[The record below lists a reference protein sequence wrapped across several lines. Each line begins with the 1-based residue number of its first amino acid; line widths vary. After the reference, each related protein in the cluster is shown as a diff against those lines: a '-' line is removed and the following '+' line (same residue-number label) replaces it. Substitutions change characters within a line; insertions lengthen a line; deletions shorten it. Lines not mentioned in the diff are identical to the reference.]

1 MRSILAAFLVV
12 ACATTPI
19 EPPDQKVAGCWIDRG
34 QNRTVTMR
42 WLRSDEGLRGD
53 LLEYG
58 RTGNVGRRAHYSL
71 AQEGQAW
78 ELCERLDMGM
88 PGRCWQVAEGESGSL
103 EGGRIFIDRHR
114 EELRIAVVGGP
125 DDSEVIFDGDVDGCD

>member
-1 MRSILAAFLVV
+1 MRSILAALLVV
-12 ACATTPI
+12 ACATTQI
-19 EPPDQKVAGCWIDRG
+19 ETPDQRVAGCWIDRG

-42 WLRSDEGLRGD
+42 WLRSEEGLRGD

-58 RTGNVGRRAHYSL
+58 RTGNVGRRAQYSL
-71 AQEGQAW
+71 EQEGQAW
-78 ELCERLDMGM
+78 ELCERRDMGM

-125 DDSEVIFDGDVDGCD
+125 DDNEVIFDGDIDGCD